1 MTFGSFTRFQ
11 TDDYLMLVGLCFYTT
26 LVVAINIVRNTNS
39 NLIPPGYD
47 TSHLSQQ
54 DIRERTYG
62 SKLILVVEQCQ
73 ICTIWLAKA
82 CLLTMYFRLT
92 NARRENIAIKVLC
105 GLVAFGFV
113 FMEIFYFGVWCRPFS
128 NYWAVPTPNI
138 QCDAATNHLITNAVI
153 NLSSDI
159 AMIVIGLPMFIRM
172 SLPLRKKIPLIGI
185 FSLGIFVILA
195 AILNKVYSAP
205 AALAFAN
212 SRSLPLC
219 RFSLTSAKFS
229 QPYGSLWTYWYVRES
244 STALLVAN
252 LPFCWVLWRKLATG
266 KGSIAGLS
274 RKASA
279 TPEDAL
285 SRGEKEAR
293 RQDVLRRR
301 SSPWQIYGIDHNP
314 DEHEMGRAGDGR
326 AAGGMTLDEVL
337 RESNTDLTA
346 GEEISPYTHPGLF
359 YSRQARHANDS
370 TDQLERAV
378 VSESTEKD
386 TVRRDSSSGLLN
398 DTPVSSV
405 FPHSFNS
412 KKSAGSFL

>member
-26 LVVAINIVRNTNS
+26 LVVAINIVRNTNT
-39 NLIPPGYD
+39 NLLPPGYD
-47 TSHLSQQ
+47 TRHLSQQ
-54 DIRERTYG
+54 DIHERKYG
-62 SKLILVVEQCQ
+62 SKLVLVVEQCQ

-92 NARRENIAIKVLC
+92 NARRENIAIKMLC

-172 SLPLRKKIPLIGI
+172 SLPLRKKIPLVGI

-195 AILNKVYSAP
+195 AILNKVYSVCNNLLQSHP
-205 AALAFAN
+205 F
-212 SRSLPLC
+212 
-219 RFSLTSAKFS
+219 FS

-252 LPFCWVLWRKLATG
+252 LPFCWVLWRKIATG

-293 RQDVLRRR
+293 RQDVMRRR
-301 SSPWQIYGIDHNP
+301 SSPWQIYGIDHDP

-326 AAGGMTLDEVL
+326 AAVGMTLDEVL

-359 YSRQARHANDS
+359 FSRQARHATDS

-378 VSESTEKD
+378 VSETADKD
-386 TVRRDSSSGLLN
+386 TVRRDSSSGLQN

>member
-39 NLIPPGYD
+39 NLLPPGYD

-105 GLVAFGFV
+105 GLVVFGFV

-159 AMIVIGLPMFIRM
+159 AMIVIGLPMFVRM

-195 AILNKVYSAP
+195 AILNKVYS
-205 AALAFAN
+205 
-212 SRSLPLC
+212 
-219 RFSLTSAKFS
+219 
-229 QPYGSLWTYWYVRES
+229 
-244 STALLVAN
+244 
-252 LPFCWVLWRKLATG
+252 G

-301 SSPWQIYGIDHNP
+301 SSPWQIYGIDHDP
-314 DEHEMGRAGDGR
+314 DEHEMGHASDGR
-326 AAGGMTLDEVL
+326 AAVGMTLDEVL

-359 YSRQARHANDS
+359 FSRQARHANDS
-370 TDQLERAV
+370 TAQLERAV
-378 VSESTEKD
+378 VSETADRD
-386 TVRRDSSSGLLN
+386 TVRRDSSSGLQN

>member
-39 NLIPPGYD
+39 NLLPPGYD

-195 AILNKVYSAP
+195 AILNKVYSVCINLLQP
-205 AALAFAN
+205 HPF
-212 SRSLPLC
+212 
-219 RFSLTSAKFS
+219 FS

-301 SSPWQIYGIDHNP
+301 SSPWQIYGIDHDP
-314 DEHEMGRAGDGR
+314 DEHEMGRAGDGQ
-326 AAGGMTLDEVL
+326 AAVGMTLDEVL

-359 YSRQARHANDS
+359 FSRQARHANDS

-378 VSESTEKD
+378 VSETADKD
-386 TVRRDSSSGLLN
+386 TIRRDSSPGLQN
-398 DTPVSSV
+398 DTPASSV